1 MANVPKPDPQTAVK
15 YFQRKLDCT
24 TGPIE
29 LSHWIEEGA
38 PVNVIDVRRPEDYEK
53 GHVPHSIN
61 IPKEQWENAKGLS
74 KDKTNVV
81 YCYSQTCHLAA
92 SAAVVFAKKGFS
104 VIELEGGF
112 NTWQKAGL
120 EMEEGV
126 GAVSQGSRSKK

>member
-1 MANVPKPDPQTAVK
+1 MSNVPKPDLQTAIK
-15 YFQRKLDCT
+15 YFQQKLDCT

-29 LSHWIEEGA
+29 LSHWLEERA

-53 GHVPHSIN
+53 GHIPGAIN
-61 IPKEQWENAKGLS
+61 IPKEEWLGAKGLS

-112 NTWQKAGL
+112 NTWQKAKL
-120 EMEEGV
+120 EVEEGI
-126 GAVSQGSRSKK
+126 STLPSTRLKQ

>member
-1 MANVPKPDPQTAVK
+1 MANVPKPDPHTAVN
-15 YFQRKLDCT
+15 YFQQKLDCT

-29 LSHWIEEGA
+29 LDHWLKDKA
-38 PVNVIDVRRPEDYEK
+38 PVQVIDVRRPEDYAK
-53 GHVPHSIN
+53 AHIPGAVN
-61 IPKEQWENAKGLS
+61 IPKEQWENAKGLA

-92 SAAVVFAKKGFS
+92 GAAVVFAQKGFS

-120 EMEEGV
+120 
-126 GAVSQGSRSKK
+126 AVQ